1 MDLNFIVRLAGSVT
15 DAEAT
20 QAAESTQQ
28 LIFTV
33 GSLVIFG
40 LVMYFMIIRPQKK
53 REKELKEKMSSLR
66 IGDQVVTIGGIVG
79 KVANIKDD
87 EITVST
93 SVANTLI
100 TFQKTAISTVVTDE
114 PEEKKPV
121 SKTDKA
127 KKKAFKVKGEDDE

>member
-1 MDLNFIVRLAGSVT
+1 MDLNSIVRLTADANAAG
-15 DAEAT
+15 
-20 QAAESTQQ
+20 AADSTQQ

-66 IGDQVVTIGGIVG
+66 VGDQVVTIGGIVG

-87 EITVST
+87 EVTIST
-93 SVANTLI
+93 SLANTLI
-100 TFQKTAISTVVTDE
+100 TFQKTAISTVVSDE

>member
-1 MDLNFIVRLAGSVT
+1 MDLNSIVRLTADANAAG
-15 DAEAT
+15 
-20 QAAESTQQ
+20 AADSTQQ

-40 LVMYFMIIRPQKK
+40 LVMYFTIIRPQKK
-53 REKELKEKMSSLR
+53 REKELNEKMSSLR
-66 IGDQVVTIGGIVG
+66 VGDQVVTIGGIVG

-87 EITVST
+87 EVTIST
-93 SVANTLI
+93 SLANTLI
-100 TFQKTAISTVVTDE
+100 TFQKTAISTVVSDE

>member
-1 MDLNFIVRLAGSVT
+1 MDLNFIVRLSAGLS
-15 DAEAT
+15 DAEAA
-20 QAAESTQQ
+20 QAANSTQQ

-33 GSLVIFG
+33 GSLVLFG

-66 IGDQVVTIGGIVG
+66 VGDQVVTIGGIVG

-93 SVANTLI
+93 SLANTLI
-100 TFQKTAISTVVTDE
+100 TFQKTAISTVVSDDAD
-114 PEEKKPV
+114 EKKPV
-121 SKTDKA
+121 SKTEKA